1 MLREELLLRNFQNN
15 LKDLIKNSSEK
26 AATEAFIKSLE
37 EPTKIEV
44 YVEDDYK
51 KIQNETAEKFGKAF
65 GDVFSKEI
73 STDLAKLIRD
83 YIKSA
88 EIEITHIPTNLSSPA
103 GLVTGTLTITSDTS
117 IIQIKL

>member
-1 MLREELLLRNFQNN
+1 MLSTELTNFQNN

-37 EPTKIEV
+37 KPTKLEL
-44 YVEDDYK
+44 YENNDNYE
-51 KIQNETAEKFGKAF
+51 KIKEENAEAFGKVF

-73 STDLAKLIRD
+73 STDLAKLIMD

-88 EIEITHIPTNLSSPA
+88 KIEITHIPTNLSSPA
-103 GLVTGTLTITSDTS
+103 GLVTGTLTITPATS
-117 IIQIKL
+117 SIQIL